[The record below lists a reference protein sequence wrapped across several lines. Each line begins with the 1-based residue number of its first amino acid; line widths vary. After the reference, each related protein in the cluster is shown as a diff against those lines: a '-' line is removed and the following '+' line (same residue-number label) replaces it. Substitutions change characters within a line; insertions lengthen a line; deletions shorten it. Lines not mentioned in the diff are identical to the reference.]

1 MNEKLEMVLGLVDQ
15 VTAPLRGI
23 SNEITGAM
31 DTAKSG
37 MQDMVTGGAGLVATG
52 FAIQNA
58 LMPAIEMD
66 RKLGEVKSLGVT
78 DDALKQLQQTSL
90 QFAADYGKSATE
102 FVAASYDIQS
112 AIAGLNG
119 DELSQF
125 TKASGVL
132 AAATKAD
139 TATITSYM
147 GTMYGIFKNQA
158 EEMGKGE
165 WVADVAGMTA
175 SAVQM
180 FKTTGNEMSSAFT
193 SVGANATSAGIAMS
207 EQMAILGT
215 LQSTMSGSEAGTKY
229 KSFLAGVGGA
239 QDKLNLSFVDA
250 QGKMLPMLDIL
261 DKLKGK
267 FGDTLDVA
275 ESDALK
281 TAFGSEEAVSLIKLL
296 MADTQGLASSM
307 ETLGNIKGMGK
318 AEQMASAMTDQWER
332 LEASWFAVRAA
343 VFGAI
348 LPSINAVVGSIADGI
363 VYITAWT
370 DEFPLLAELMGYGAI
385 AAISLGGVVAS
396 LSMAMGIAKMMS
408 GGWAVTMAGL
418 NSVLKL
424 LRIQAIAATASAW
437 LFNAALWANPI
448 TWVVAGVVA
457 LIAAVGAMIYWWDEI
472 KASFADTTWF
482 NIIAA
487 AIDGVIDMLNMI
499 PGVNI
504 EWRAGELPD
513 VPQPDVEASPA
524 PVDVGDS
531 AMTPPEVE
539 RSSALNVVTQETV
552 NEPASHVAD
561 YAQADNVYPFYP
573 QAAPSKFVPYSAEL
587 NRASSATN
595 EQVHQLPKSALTS
608 VETEPVSEP
617 IIQSNLTSDQVFQVP
632 YSMPEAGEAQS
643 NVVWLNP
650 QVQGEEEPSKR
661 YQHVERY
668 FSDVP
673 ELPTQALQLTPEV
686 AGNIPTQHNVVSLEP
701 EFAKKTG
708 MQVPELESEQQ
719 TAIEYKR
726 PENTPSLPKSMVKNM
741 STTQTQSTHNV
752 RQFGD
757 VYITPINALTPD
769 ELAEW
774 EELNVG

>member
-307 ETLGNIKGMGK
+307 ETLGNVKGMGK

-487 AIDGVIDMLNMI
+487 AIDGVIEMLNMI
-499 PGVNI
+499 PGIDI

-513 VPQPDVEASPA
+513 VPKPSVATKDVSAVPHLPDVAAIEAQKPEFSVLPA
-524 PVDVGDS
+524 LEQSGIHIPEQAMNMDTYAVGTVSNDYSVD
-531 AMTPPEVE
+531 
-539 RSSALNVVTQETV
+539 
-552 NEPASHVAD
+552 
-561 YAQADNVYPFYP
+561 
-573 QAAPSKFVPYSAEL
+573 
-587 NRASSATN
+587 TN
-595 EQVHQLPKSALTS
+595 
-608 VETEPVSEP
+608 
-617 IIQSNLTSDQVFQVP
+617 IQSDS
-632 YSMPEAGEAQS
+632 
-643 NVVWLNP
+643 
-650 QVQGEEEPSKR
+650 
-661 YQHVERY
+661 
-668 FSDVP
+668 
-673 ELPTQALQLTPEV
+673 
-686 AGNIPTQHNVVSLEP
+686 SL
-701 EFAKKTG
+701 G
-708 MQVPELESEQQ
+708 SV
-719 TAIEYKR
+719 IDYKR
-726 PENTPSLPKSMVKNM
+726 PENTPRLPKSMVKKA
-741 STTQTQSTHNV
+741 SSSEVHSTHNV

-757 VYITPINALTPD
+757 VFIRSENALTPD
-769 ELAEW
+769 QLVEW
-774 EELNVG
+774 DELNVG